1 MLTIS
6 AGKLLC
12 TACREELGLKRS
24 VIQGHVKAAKH
35 ADGKRRLERK
45 DVRERDITVALRK
58 HGDEVHQKGETLPE
72 SQQMYRVK
80 VATAFCMLGYPMKR

>member
-1 MLTIS
+1 M
-6 AGKLLC
+6 
-12 TACREELGLKRS
+12 
-24 VIQGHVKAAKH
+24 IQGHVKAAKH

-80 VATAFCMLGYPMKR
+80 VATAFLHAGVPNEKVDCFESFLKRMPFV